1 MERLTAASL
10 IFMSALIVVSGLG
23 RAGAQDVPI
32 LAGVAAPNTP
42 GEIYWQRY
50 RDDIRA
56 LSDGRLDA
64 TLMIRGEAG
73 PEEQQYTAVRRNRI
87 QIAGI
92 STGTLSLAVPELA
105 VLRAPFLFESMAEV
119 SAVLDDHLRPV
130 VSEKLAEHNLVLL
143 TWMMD
148 GWQDLYS
155 IDPIRVPADV
165 RSRKL
170 RVSIDSASQLFL
182 RAIGADVIQISL
194 TDVIP
199 GLQTGLI
206 EGGEQSTQIFALA
219 GIAGTAPYLTLT
231 HHAYSTAVVVAN
243 KRWWDGL
250 SDADRAVYGPAA
262 PDANWYR
269 GLVEDM
275 NAAYIARAADVGLT
289 VITPTEDERAAWRGA
304 GLAVHDEVVSAT
316 EGDAQAFYEAVLAAK
331 AAVAAK

>member
-1 MERLTAASL
+1 MLCRFFYICAIFLALPGPTGEAAAQESPL
-10 IFMSALIVVSGLG
+10 I
-23 RAGAQDVPI
+23 
-32 LAGVAAPNTP
+32 AGVAAPDTP
-42 GEIYWQRY
+42 GELYWQRY
-50 RDDIRA
+50 RADIRA
-56 LSDGRLDA
+56 LSAGRLDA

-105 VLRAPFLFESMAEV
+105 VLRAPFLFESVAEV

-130 VSEKLAEHNLVLL
+130 VSDKLAEHNLVLL

-155 IDPIRVPADV
+155 TAPIRVPEDV
-165 RSRKL
+165 RNRKL

-219 GIAGTAPYLTLT
+219 GIASAAPYLTLT

-243 KRWWDGL
+243 KRWWEGL
-250 SDADRAVYGPAA
+250 SPDDRAVYGGAA

-269 GLVEDM
+269 AVVEDM
-275 NAAYIARAADVGLT
+275 NAAYIGRAADVGLT
-289 VITPTEDERAAWRGA
+289 VIIPADDERDAWREK
-304 GLAVHDEVVSAT
+304 GLAVHDDVIAAT
-316 EGDAQAFYEAVLAAK
+316 EGNAQEFYDAVIAAK
-331 AAVAAK
+331 AAVAGN